1 MYKEEKIF
9 RSVLQYLDYD
19 RYIELY
25 SSELY
30 KCEIYVKNNNMIEYN
45 KIIRTLMI
53 NDVFFLE
60 SDYPSTHIS
69 VYSYKF

>member
-19 RYIELY
+19 RYIEQY
-25 SSELY
+25 SFGLY